1 MFISYCTYSGN
12 AFLDSKLRCTFQ
24 GKQTKGEIKMGRKS
38 FTSEFKAKVAL
49 VAIRQERT
57 INEIASEHGV
67 HPNQVSDWKR
77 EAISWLKETFS
88 IKRGRKKADE
98 AATIE
103 ALYGR
108 IGQLT
113 MEMDWLKK
121 KSGLSL

>member
-1 MFISYCTYSGN
+1 
-12 AFLDSKLRCTFQ
+12 
-24 GKQTKGEIKMGRKS
+24 MGRKS
-38 FTSEFKAKVAL
+38 FTAEFKAKVAL

-57 INEIASEHGV
+57 INEIASEYGV

-77 EAISWLKETFS
+77 EAIAGLKEMFS
-88 IKRGRKKADE
+88 VKRGRKKADE

-103 ALYGR
+103 TLYGR

-113 MEMDWLKK
+113 MELDWLKK

>member
-1 MFISYCTYSGN
+1 
-12 AFLDSKLRCTFQ
+12 
-24 GKQTKGEIKMGRKS
+24 MGRKS

>member
-1 MFISYCTYSGN
+1 
-12 AFLDSKLRCTFQ
+12 
-24 GKQTKGEIKMGRKS
+24 MGRKS
-38 FTSEFKAKVAL
+38 FTAEFKAKVAL
-49 VAIRQERT
+49 VAVRQERT

-77 EAISWLKETFS
+77 EAIAGLKETFS
-88 IKRGRKKADE
+88 VKRGRKKADE

-113 MEMDWLKK
+113 MELDWLKK

>member
-1 MFISYCTYSGN
+1 M
-12 AFLDSKLRCTFQ
+12 R
-24 GKQTKGEIKMGRKS
+24 RKS
-38 FTSEFKAKVAL
+38 FTAEFKARVAL
-49 VAIRQERT
+49 VAIRQEKT
-57 INEIASEHGV
+57 INEIASDHDV

-77 EAISWLKETFS
+77 DAIAGLKEIFS
-88 IKRGRKKADE
+88 VRRGRKKVDE

-113 MEMDWLKK
+113 MELDWLKK